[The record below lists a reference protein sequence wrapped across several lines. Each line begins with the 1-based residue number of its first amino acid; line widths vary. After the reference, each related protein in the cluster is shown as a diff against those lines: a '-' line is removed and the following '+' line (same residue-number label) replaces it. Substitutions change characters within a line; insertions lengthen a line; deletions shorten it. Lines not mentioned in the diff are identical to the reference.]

1 MKEKMQLKKS
11 FKKIINLFLRPLNYK
26 MTSKGLVHNI
36 LEEYDETK
44 KLYYYS
50 INQIQSFYAEFID
63 KKYFI
68 SNNRTELLQKL
79 KGTEITESLYIVS
92 SILDTI
98 NLEGDIC
105 EFGIAQGATSALMC
119 NEILTSEKSIWL
131 FDSFEGLPAPTEK
144 DILLDDISN
153 FGSMEKYAGSMAV
166 PVTSVLN
173 KLKNINFPKN
183 RLNIVAGF
191 IEKTILQNYLPKKVS
206 FAYVDFDLYEPIKI
220 ALNFLDK
227 VLVEN
232 GVIIIDD
239 YGFFSSG
246 SQYAVDEFYEEKKS
260 KYILIKPVNFAGHF
274 IILKKLKN

>member
-1 MKEKMQLKKS
+1 M
-11 FKKIINLFLRPLNYK
+11 
-26 MTSKGLVHNI
+26 
-36 LEEYDETK
+36 
-44 KLYYYS
+44 
-50 INQIQSFYAEFID
+50 
-63 KKYFI
+63 
-68 SNNRTELLQKL
+68 

-92 SILDTI
+92 SIRDTI

-105 EFGIAQGATSALMC
+105 EFGIAQGATSALIC
-119 NEILTSEKSIWL
+119 NEILTTEKSIWL

-144 DILLDDISN
+144 DLLLDDISN

-191 IEKTILQNYLPKKVS
+191 IENTILQNYLPNKVS
-206 FAYVDFDLYEPIKI
+206 FAYVDFDIYETIKI
-220 ALNFLDK
+220 DLNFLDK

-246 SQYAVDEFYEEKKS
+246 SQYAVDEFFEEKKS
-260 KYILIKPVNFAGHF
+260 RYILIRPVKFAGHF
-274 IILKKLKN
+274 VILKKLEN